1 MILNKTIK
9 IGALF
14 TALILMLTGCS
25 INNKTLEKSQ
35 KNEDVLVTLILDK
48 GGVNDGSFNESAWS
62 GADYFVDGS
71 SSIAKKLRIPSLII
85 GLTIVAF
92 GTSSPEAAVSITAS
106 VNGQN
111 GMAIGNVIGSNIFNL
126 LMVIGASGIIKPL
139 LVEKSI
145 LSREFPFVLLTS
157 IILVILSLDSLLFN
171 SSINII
177 SRMDGIILLIL
188 FAVFLYYLINSAMKN
203 RKENLCDP
211 ETSVDIDV
219 SNVKAIEKNNTMIKS
234 ILISIIGIA
243 AIIFG
248 GNLVVNS
255 ASDIASSFGVSD
267 QLIGLTVVSIGTS
280 LPEFVT
286 SVIAATKGES
296 DLALGN
302 VIGSNIFNILFVIG
316 ASALISPMTVD
327 PKLIIDGA
335 IMILSTVLVYFYAYR
350 KNDISKFESITLSLL
365 YFGYMGYLVFTA

>member
-1 MILNKTIK
+1 MNYILLL
-9 IGALF
+9 IGFAL
-14 TALILMLTGCS
+14 
-25 INNKTLEKSQ
+25 
-35 KNEDVLVTLILDK
+35 LVK
-48 GGVNDGSFNESAWS
+48 

-71 SSIAKKLRIPSLII
+71 SNIAKKLRIPSLII

-92 GTSSPEAAVSITAS
+92 GTSAPEAAVSITAS
-106 VNGQN
+106 INGQN

-145 LSREFPFVLLTS
+145 LSREFPFTLLIS
-157 IILVILSLDSLLFN
+157 IILIILSSDILLFN
-171 SSINII
+171 SSINTINRI
-177 SRMDGIILLIL
+177 DGIILLIL
-188 FAVFLYYLINSAMKN
+188 FIVFLYYLINSAMKN
-203 RKENLCDP
+203 RKESLYDT
-211 ETSVDIDV
+211 ETSADLDM
-219 SNVKAIEKNNTMIKS
+219 SNIKSIEKSNTMIKS
-234 ILISIIGIA
+234 ILISVIGIA

-248 GNLVVNS
+248 GNLVVDS
-255 ASDIASSFGVSD
+255 ASNIASSFGVND

-286 SVIAATKGES
+286 SIIAATKGES

-302 VIGSNIFNILFVIG
+302 VLGSNIFNILFVIG

-327 PKLIIDGA
+327 PKLIINGA
-335 IMILSTVLVYFYAYR
+335 IMILSTILVYFYAYR

-365 YFGYMGYLVFTA
+365 YFGYMGYLIFIA

>member
-1 MILNKTIK
+1 MNYILLV
-9 IGALF
+9 IGF
-14 TALILMLTGCS
+14 IL
-25 INNKTLEKSQ
+25 
-35 KNEDVLVTLILDK
+35 LVK
-48 GGVNDGSFNESAWS
+48 

-92 GTSSPEAAVSITAS
+92 GTSAPEAAVSITAS

-145 LSREFPFVLLTS
+145 LSKEFPFVLLTS

-177 SRMDGIILLIL
+177 SRMDGIIL

-219 SNVKAIEKNNTMIKS
+219 GNVKAIEKNNTMIKS

>member
-1 MILNKTIK
+1 MNYILLL
-9 IGALF
+9 IGFAL
-14 TALILMLTGCS
+14 
-25 INNKTLEKSQ
+25 
-35 KNEDVLVTLILDK
+35 LVK
-48 GGVNDGSFNESAWS
+48 

-71 SSIAKKLRIPSLII
+71 SNIAKKLRIPSLII

-92 GTSSPEAAVSITAS
+92 GTSAPEAAVSITAS
-106 VNGQN
+106 INGQN

-145 LSREFPFVLLTS
+145 LSREFPFTLLIS
-157 IILVILSLDSLLFN
+157 IILIILSSDILFFN
-171 SSINII
+171 SSINTINRI
-177 SRMDGIILLIL
+177 DGIILLIL
-188 FAVFLYYLINSAMKN
+188 FIVFLYYLINSAMKN
-203 RKENLCDP
+203 RKESLCDT
-211 ETSVDIDV
+211 ETSADLDM
-219 SNVKAIEKNNTMIKS
+219 SNIKSIEKSNTMIKS
-234 ILISIIGIA
+234 ILISVIGIA

-248 GNLVVNS
+248 GNLVVDS
-255 ASDIASSFGVSD
+255 ASNIASSFGVND
-267 QLIGLTVVSIGTS
+267 QLIGLTIVSIGTS

-286 SVIAATKGES
+286 SIIAATKGES

-302 VIGSNIFNILFVIG
+302 VLGSNIFNILFVIG

-327 PKLIIDGA
+327 PKLIINGA
-335 IMILSTVLVYFYAYR
+335 IMILSTILVYFYAYR

>member
-1 MILNKTIK
+1 MNYILLV
-9 IGALF
+9 IGF
-14 TALILMLTGCS
+14 IL
-25 INNKTLEKSQ
+25 
-35 KNEDVLVTLILDK
+35 LVK
-48 GGVNDGSFNESAWS
+48 

-92 GTSSPEAAVSITAS
+92 GTSAPEAAVSITAS

-145 LSREFPFVLLTS
+145 LSKEFPFVLLTS
-157 IILVILSLDSLLFN
+157 IILSLDSLLFN

-219 SNVKAIEKNNTMIKS
+219 GNVKAIEKNNTMIKS

-255 ASDIASSFGVSD
+255 ASDIASSFGISD
-267 QLIGLTVVSIGTS
+267 QLIGLTIVSIGTS

>member
-1 MILNKTIK
+1 
-9 IGALF
+9 
-14 TALILMLTGCS
+14 
-25 INNKTLEKSQ
+25 
-35 KNEDVLVTLILDK
+35 
-48 GGVNDGSFNESAWS
+48 
-62 GADYFVDGS
+62 
-71 SSIAKKLRIPSLII
+71 
-85 GLTIVAF
+85 
-92 GTSSPEAAVSITAS
+92 
-106 VNGQN
+106 
-111 GMAIGNVIGSNIFNL
+111 MAIGNVIGSNIFNL

-145 LSREFPFVLLTS
+145 LSKEFPFVLLTS

-219 SNVKAIEKNNTMIKS
+219 GNVKAIEKNNTMIKS

-267 QLIGLTVVSIGTS
+267 QLIGLTIVSIGTS

>member
-1 MILNKTIK
+1 MNYILLV
-9 IGALF
+9 IGF
-14 TALILMLTGCS
+14 IL
-25 INNKTLEKSQ
+25 
-35 KNEDVLVTLILDK
+35 LVK
-48 GGVNDGSFNESAWS
+48 

-92 GTSSPEAAVSITAS
+92 GTSAPEAAVSITAS

-145 LSREFPFVLLTS
+145 SKEFPFVLLTS

-219 SNVKAIEKNNTMIKS
+219 GNVKAIEKNNTMIKS

-255 ASDIASSFGVSD
+255 ASDIASSFGISD
-267 QLIGLTVVSIGTS
+267 QLIGLTIVSIGTS

>member
-1 MILNKTIK
+1 MNYILLL
-9 IGALF
+9 IGFAL
-14 TALILMLTGCS
+14 
-25 INNKTLEKSQ
+25 
-35 KNEDVLVTLILDK
+35 LVK
-48 GGVNDGSFNESAWS
+48 

-71 SSIAKKLRIPSLII
+71 SNIAKKLRIPSLII

-92 GTSSPEAAVSITAS
+92 GTSAPEAAVSITAS
-106 VNGQN
+106 INGQN

-145 LSREFPFVLLTS
+145 LSREFPFTLLIS
-157 IILVILSLDSLLFN
+157 IILIILSSDILLFN
-171 SSINII
+171 SSINTINRI
-177 SRMDGIILLIL
+177 DGIILLIL
-188 FAVFLYYLINSAMKN
+188 FIVFLYYLINSAMKN
-203 RKENLCDP
+203 RKESLCDT
-211 ETSVDIDV
+211 ETSADLDM
-219 SNVKAIEKNNTMIKS
+219 SNIKSIEKSNTMIKS
-234 ILISIIGIA
+234 ILISVIGIA

-248 GNLVVNS
+248 GNLVVDS
-255 ASDIASSFGVSD
+255 ASNIASSFGVND

-286 SVIAATKGES
+286 SIIAATKGES

-302 VIGSNIFNILFVIG
+302 VLGSNIFNILFVIG

-327 PKLIIDGA
+327 PKLIINGA
-335 IMILSTVLVYFYAYR
+335 IMILSTILVYFYAYR

-365 YFGYMGYLVFTA
+365 YFGYMGYLIFIA

>member
-1 MILNKTIK
+1 MNYILLL
-9 IGALF
+9 IGFAL
-14 TALILMLTGCS
+14 
-25 INNKTLEKSQ
+25 
-35 KNEDVLVTLILDK
+35 LVK
-48 GGVNDGSFNESAWS
+48 

-71 SSIAKKLRIPSLII
+71 SNIAKKLRIPSLII

-92 GTSSPEAAVSITAS
+92 GTSAPEAAVSITAS
-106 VNGQN
+106 INGQN

-145 LSREFPFVLLTS
+145 LSREFPFTLLIS
-157 IILVILSLDSLLFN
+157 IILIILSSDILFFN
-171 SSINII
+171 SSINTINRI
-177 SRMDGIILLIL
+177 DGIILLIL
-188 FAVFLYYLINSAMKN
+188 FIVFLYYLINSAMKN
-203 RKENLCDP
+203 RKESLYDT
-211 ETSVDIDV
+211 ETSADLDM
-219 SNVKAIEKNNTMIKS
+219 SNIKSIEKSNTMIKS
-234 ILISIIGIA
+234 ILISVIGIA

-248 GNLVVNS
+248 GNLVVDS
-255 ASDIASSFGVSD
+255 ASNIASSFGVND

-286 SVIAATKGES
+286 SIIAATKGES

-302 VIGSNIFNILFVIG
+302 VLGSNIFNILFVIG

-327 PKLIIDGA
+327 PKLIINGA
-335 IMILSTVLVYFYAYR
+335 IMILSTILVYFYAYR

-365 YFGYMGYLVFTA
+365 YFGYMGYLIFIA

>member
-1 MILNKTIK
+1 MNYILLV
-9 IGALF
+9 IGF
-14 TALILMLTGCS
+14 IL
-25 INNKTLEKSQ
+25 
-35 KNEDVLVTLILDK
+35 LVK
-48 GGVNDGSFNESAWS
+48 

-92 GTSSPEAAVSITAS
+92 GTSAPEAAVSITAS

-145 LSREFPFVLLTS
+145 LSKEFPFVLLTS

-177 SRMDGIILLIL
+177 SRMDGII
-188 FAVFLYYLINSAMKN
+188 
-203 RKENLCDP
+203 
-211 ETSVDIDV
+211 
-219 SNVKAIEKNNTMIKS
+219 
-234 ILISIIGIA
+234 IGIA

-267 QLIGLTVVSIGTS
+267 QLIGLTIVSIGTS

-335 IMILSTVLVYFYAYR
+335 IMILSTVVVYFYAYR

>member
-1 MILNKTIK
+1 MNYILLV
-9 IGALF
+9 IGF
-14 TALILMLTGCS
+14 IL
-25 INNKTLEKSQ
+25 
-35 KNEDVLVTLILDK
+35 LVK
-48 GGVNDGSFNESAWS
+48 

-92 GTSSPEAAVSITAS
+92 GTSAPEAAVSITAS

-145 LSREFPFVLLTS
+145 LSKEFPFVLLTS

-177 SRMDGIILLIL
+177 SRMDCIILLIL

-219 SNVKAIEKNNTMIKS
+219 GNVKAIEKNNTMIKS

-255 ASDIASSFGVSD
+255 ASDIASSFGISD
-267 QLIGLTVVSIGTS
+267 QLIGLTIVSIGTS

>member
-1 MILNKTIK
+1 MNYILLL
-9 IGALF
+9 IGFAL
-14 TALILMLTGCS
+14 
-25 INNKTLEKSQ
+25 
-35 KNEDVLVTLILDK
+35 LVK
-48 GGVNDGSFNESAWS
+48 

-71 SSIAKKLRIPSLII
+71 SNIAKKLRIPSLII

-92 GTSSPEAAVSITAS
+92 GTSAPEAAVSITAS
-106 VNGQN
+106 INGQN

-145 LSREFPFVLLTS
+145 LSREFPFTLLIS
-157 IILVILSLDSLLFN
+157 IILIILSSDILFFN
-171 SSINII
+171 SSINTINRI
-177 SRMDGIILLIL
+177 DGIILLIL
-188 FAVFLYYLINSAMKN
+188 FIVFLYYLINSAMKN
-203 RKENLCDP
+203 RKESLCDT
-211 ETSVDIDV
+211 ETSADLDM
-219 SNVKAIEKNNTMIKS
+219 SNIKSIEKSNTMIKS
-234 ILISIIGIA
+234 ILISVIGIA

-248 GNLVVNS
+248 GNLVVDS
-255 ASDIASSFGVSD
+255 ASNIASSFGVND

-286 SVIAATKGES
+286 SIIAATKGES

-302 VIGSNIFNILFVIG
+302 VLGSNIFNILFVIG

-327 PKLIIDGA
+327 PKLIINGA
-335 IMILSTVLVYFYAYR
+335 IMILSTILVYFYAYR

-365 YFGYMGYLVFTA
+365 YFGYMGYLIFIA

>member
-1 MILNKTIK
+1 MNYILLL
-9 IGALF
+9 IGF
-14 TALILMLTGCS
+14 
-25 INNKTLEKSQ
+25 
-35 KNEDVLVTLILDK
+35 VLLVK
-48 GGVNDGSFNESAWS
+48 

-71 SSIAKKLRIPSLII
+71 SNIAKKLRIPSLII

-92 GTSSPEAAVSITAS
+92 GTSAPEAAVSITAS
-106 VNGQN
+106 INGQN

-145 LSREFPFVLLTS
+145 LSREFPFTLLIS
-157 IILVILSLDSLLFN
+157 IILIILSSDILLFN
-171 SSINII
+171 LSINTINRI
-177 SRMDGIILLIL
+177 DGIILLIL
-188 FAVFLYYLINSAMKN
+188 FIVFLYYLINSAMKN
-203 RKENLCDP
+203 RKESLYDT
-211 ETSVDIDV
+211 ETSADLDM
-219 SNVKAIEKNNTMIKS
+219 SNIKSIEKSNTMIKS
-234 ILISIIGIA
+234 ILISVIGIA

-248 GNLVVNS
+248 GNLVVDS
-255 ASDIASSFGVSD
+255 ASNIASNFGVSD

-286 SVIAATKGES
+286 SIIAATKGES

-302 VIGSNIFNILFVIG
+302 VLGSNIFNILFVIG

-335 IMILSTVLVYFYAYR
+335 IMILSTILVYFYAYR

-365 YFGYMGYLVFTA
+365 YFGYMGYLIFIA

>member
-1 MILNKTIK
+1 MNYILLL
-9 IGALF
+9 IGFAL
-14 TALILMLTGCS
+14 
-25 INNKTLEKSQ
+25 
-35 KNEDVLVTLILDK
+35 LVK
-48 GGVNDGSFNESAWS
+48 

-71 SSIAKKLRIPSLII
+71 SNIAKKLRIPSLII

-92 GTSSPEAAVSITAS
+92 GTSAPEAAVSITAS
-106 VNGQN
+106 INGQN

-145 LSREFPFVLLTS
+145 LSREFPFTLLIS
-157 IILVILSLDSLLFN
+157 IILIILSSDILFFN
-171 SSINII
+171 SSINTINRI
-177 SRMDGIILLIL
+177 DGIILLIL
-188 FAVFLYYLINSAMKN
+188 FIVFLYYLINSAMKN
-203 RKENLCDP
+203 RKESLCDT
-211 ETSVDIDV
+211 ETSADLDM
-219 SNVKAIEKNNTMIKS
+219 SNIKSIEKSNTMIKS
-234 ILISIIGIA
+234 ILISVIGIA

-248 GNLVVNS
+248 GNLVVDS
-255 ASDIASSFGVSD
+255 ASNIASSFGVSD

-286 SVIAATKGES
+286 SIIAATKGES

-302 VIGSNIFNILFVIG
+302 VLGSNIFNILFVIG

-327 PKLIIDGA
+327 PKLIINGA
-335 IMILSTVLVYFYAYR
+335 IMILSTILVYFYAYR

-365 YFGYMGYLVFTA
+365 YFGYMGYLIFIA

>member
-1 MILNKTIK
+1 MNYILLV
-9 IGALF
+9 IGF
-14 TALILMLTGCS
+14 IL
-25 INNKTLEKSQ
+25 
-35 KNEDVLVTLILDK
+35 LVK
-48 GGVNDGSFNESAWS
+48 

-92 GTSSPEAAVSITAS
+92 GTSAPEAAVSITAS

-171 SSINII
+171 SINII

-255 ASDIASSFGVSD
+255 ASDIASSFGISD
-267 QLIGLTVVSIGTS
+267 QLIGLTIVSIGTS

-316 ASALISPMTVD
+316 ASSLISPMTVD

>member
-1 MILNKTIK
+1 MNYILLL
-9 IGALF
+9 IGFAL
-14 TALILMLTGCS
+14 
-25 INNKTLEKSQ
+25 
-35 KNEDVLVTLILDK
+35 LVK
-48 GGVNDGSFNESAWS
+48 

-71 SSIAKKLRIPSLII
+71 SNIAKKLRIPSLII

-92 GTSSPEAAVSITAS
+92 GTSAPEAAVSITAS
-106 VNGQN
+106 INGQN

-145 LSREFPFVLLTS
+145 LSREFPFTLLIS
-157 IILVILSLDSLLFN
+157 IILIILSSDILFFN
-171 SSINII
+171 SSINTINRI
-177 SRMDGIILLIL
+177 DGIILLIL
-188 FAVFLYYLINSAMKN
+188 FIVFLYYLINSAMKN
-203 RKENLCDP
+203 RKESLCDT
-211 ETSVDIDV
+211 ETSADLDM
-219 SNVKAIEKNNTMIKS
+219 SNIKSIEKSNTMIKS
-234 ILISIIGIA
+234 ILISVIGIA

-248 GNLVVNS
+248 GNLVVDS
-255 ASDIASSFGVSD
+255 ASNIASSFGVND
-267 QLIGLTVVSIGTS
+267 QLIGLTIVSIGTS

-286 SVIAATKGES
+286 SIIAATKGES

-302 VIGSNIFNILFVIG
+302 VLGSNIFNILFVIG

-335 IMILSTVLVYFYAYR
+335 IMILSTILVYFYAYR

-365 YFGYMGYLVFTA
+365 YFGYMGYLIFIA